1 MSRRSDQKVQ
11 QTEDCGK
18 TGVEACAE
26 SMHDANTT
34 RATRRAEYPIR
45 AAACACVRVKQ
56 VALLLPAWS

>member
-18 TGVEACAE
+18 TGVE
-26 SMHDANTT
+26 ANTT